1 DHGDAV
7 APVELGQAQVDLAGP
22 GRVELGHGLVDH
34 DHLGA
39 HREHRGERH
48 QVGLAAGEL
57 PDEAVAQVGYPQLLE
72 RLVGALAVIRVPE
85 VQGAEGDLVTDRR
98 LYQLVLEVLVDVA
111 DTAGELRDAGVPG
124 IDPLHVHGAGEVAV
138 PVVRDQA

>member
-1 DHGDAV
+1 
-7 APVELGQAQVDLAGP
+7 
-22 GRVELGHGLVDH
+22 
-34 DHLGA
+34 
-39 HREHRGERH
+39 
-48 QVGLAAGEL
+48 
-57 PDEAVAQVGYPQLLE
+57 DEAVAQVGYPQLLE

-98 LYQLVLEVLVDVA
+98 PHQLVLEVLVDVA

-138 PVVRDQA
+138 PVVRDQAVERLAQGGLGRAVAPTTATKSPRSIVR